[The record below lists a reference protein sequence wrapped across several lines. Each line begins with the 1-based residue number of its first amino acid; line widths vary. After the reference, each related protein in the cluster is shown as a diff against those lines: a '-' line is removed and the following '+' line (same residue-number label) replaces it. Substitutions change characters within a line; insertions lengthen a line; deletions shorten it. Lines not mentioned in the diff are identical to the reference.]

1 MLKRATPMRSL
12 IAAVI
17 AGFIAGAIHPGD
29 NKAGFIITSLL
40 GISGSLLAACG
51 GRLLGLYDENAAA
64 GFIASVLGA
73 LLILFVYNKL
83 SGKPAA

>member
-40 GISGSLLAACG
+40 GISGSLL
-51 GRLLGLYDENAAA
+51 
-64 GFIASVLGA
+64 
-73 LLILFVYNKL
+73 ILFVYNKL

>member
-1 MLKRATPMRSL
+1 MLRRATPRRSL

-40 GISGSLLAACG
+40 GISGSLLAA
-51 GRLLGLYDENAAA
+51 
-64 GFIASVLGA
+64 
-73 LLILFVYNKL
+73 
-83 SGKPAA
+83 

>member
-1 MLKRATPMRSL
+1 MRSL

-17 AGFIAGAIHPGD
+17 VGFIMA
-29 NKAGFIITSLL
+29 SLL
-40 GISGSLLAACG
+40 GISGSLLAAYG

-83 SGKPAA
+83 FGKPAA